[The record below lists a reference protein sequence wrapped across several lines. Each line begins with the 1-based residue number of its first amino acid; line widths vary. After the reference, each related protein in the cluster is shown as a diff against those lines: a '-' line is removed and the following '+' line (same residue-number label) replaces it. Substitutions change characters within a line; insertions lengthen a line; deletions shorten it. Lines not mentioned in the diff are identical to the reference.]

1 LKPKALYQPTI
12 FIVVPTYNESKE
24 VLSAVLDK
32 LLLTPFQ
39 IILID
44 DGSLQPVVNP
54 QPERI
59 ILVRH
64 PINLG
69 QGASLQTGFIIGRDK
84 NADYVITY
92 DADGQHQSSDI
103 YTLLNPLLNNEADI
117 TLGSRFLEKS
127 RHNAGLIRRIM
138 LSIARIVNNLFT
150 GISLTDAHNGLRGLN
165 KKALQCIDLTEN
177 RMAHAT
183 ELIYKIKRHKLRY
196 LEVPTHI
203 VYSDYSKRKGQRFT
217 DGIKVLFDL
226 VLHKLFE

>member
-1 LKPKALYQPTI
+1 LKPEASYRPNV
-12 FIVVPTYNESKE
+12 FIIVPAYNESKE
-24 VLSAVLDK
+24 ILSEVLDK
-32 LLLTPFQ
+32 LLLIPFR

-64 PINLG
+64 PVNLG
-69 QGASLQTGFIIGRDK
+69 QGASLQTGFIIARDK

-92 DADGQHQSSDI
+92 DADGQHQPSDI

-127 RHNAGLIRRIM
+127 QHNAGLVRRVM
-138 LSIARIVNNLFT
+138 LSTARVINNLFT
-150 GISLTDAHNGLRGLN
+150 GVSLTDAHNGLRGLN
-165 KKALQCIDLTEN
+165 KKALECIQLTEN

-183 ELIYKIKRHKLRY
+183 ELIYKIKKHQLRY

-203 VYSDYSKRKGQRFT
+203 VYSEYSKRKGQRFT